1 MKIFTPVVE
10 HLKLQIR
17 LNLKKRNVELKVIV
31 IFTSLA
37 LVHTQYFIYL
47 RSIYV
52 MMKYSVWSHSH
63 SMV

>member
-31 IFTSLA
+31 IYTSLA
-37 LVHTQYFIYL
+37 LHYSTCSVYYISKIYL
-47 RSIYV
+47 RDDEI
-52 MMKYSVWSHSH
+52 
-63 SMV
+63 